1 MTKYSKK
8 ILNIA
13 KNIKLIASDID
24 GVLTAGEIIL
34 LPDGNELKIWNV
46 KDGAGVS
53 LIKRYLPEIKF
64 VWITA
69 RKSKQV
75 ALRAKDL
82 KIDILVQNCRDKKG
96 EVLKIAK
103 KNNIDISQIAYI
115 GDDVIDLPAL
125 KIVGLSAC
133 PFDAVD
139 EVKKYSKYICNNCG
153 GKGSFREIC
162 DIILK
167 AHKNVVDSYK
177 P

>member
-8 ILNIA
+8 LLTLA
-13 KNIKLIASDID
+13 KNIKIIASDID

-53 LIKRYLPEIKF
+53 LIKRHLPEIKF

-82 KIDILVQNCRDKKG
+82 KIDILVQNCRDKKS
-96 EVLKIAK
+96 EILKIAK
-103 KNNIDISQIAYI
+103 KNNIDVSQIAYI

-125 KIVGLSAC
+125 QITGLSAC

-139 EVKKYSKYICNNCG
+139 EVKTVSKFVSNFCG
-153 GKGSFREIC
+153 GKGAFREVC
-162 DIILK
+162 NLILK
-167 AHKNVVDSYK
+167 ACGHKVICL
-177 P
+177 

>member
-1 MTKYSKK
+1 MTEYSKK
-8 ILNIA
+8 LLNIA

-53 LIKRYLPEIKF
+53 LIKKYLPNIKF
-64 VWITA
+64 CWITA

-75 ALRAKDL
+75 KIRAEEL
-82 KIDILVQNCRDKKG
+82 KIDILAQNCKDKKS
-96 EVLKIAK
+96 EILKIAK

-115 GDDVIDLPAL
+115 GDDVIDLPVL
-125 KIVGLSAC
+125 KIAGLSAC

-139 EVKKYSKYICNNCG
+139 DVKKSSKYICKNCG
-153 GKGSFREIC
+153 GKGAFREVC
-162 DIILK
+162 NLILK
-167 AHKNVVDSYK
+167 ANKL
-177 P
+177 